1 MKRILLIHT
10 FGGRM
15 RNETW
20 ITKNMNLMMLS
31 FGCENYVNMVG
42 IDLEMDVIQGMTDG
56 IIFHYD

>member
-1 MKRILLIHT
+1 
-10 FGGRM
+10 M

-31 FGCENYVNMVG
+31 FGRKDYVNMVG